1 MNVPLKFSLEFVIN
15 SIQSLFFENKFSSC
29 LDLNILLDQNI
40 LYNAVKCE
48 DQCNSGEQRQCCVP
62 LNCSPPRF
70 LAAGHSS
77 TDDSAAEIIQVTN

>member
-1 MNVPLKFSLEFVIN
+1 MPLKFSLKFIIN
-15 SIQSLFFENKFSSC
+15 SIQSLFFESEISSC

-48 DQCNSGEQRQCCVP
+48 DLCNSGEQRQCCVP
-62 LNCSPPRF
+62 LNCSPQRF

-77 TDDSAAEIIQVTN
+77 TDDISAAEIIQVTN

>member
-40 LYNAVKCE
+40 LYNAVKC
-48 DQCNSGEQRQCCVP
+48 
-62 LNCSPPRF
+62 
-70 LAAGHSS
+70 
-77 TDDSAAEIIQVTN
+77 